1 MDTSIKELAKEAK
14 ERIKNG
20 YWQKSKEELE
30 KSLKLAKNNGLNESK
45 VVEFYREK
53 VKSDILGG
61 NEDDAFYLK
70 VKEILT
76 LTL

>member
-30 KSLKLAKNNGLNESK
+30 KSLKLAKTTDLTK
-45 VVEFYREK
+45 VRWLSFI
-53 VKSDILGG
+53 VK
-61 NEDDAFYLK
+61 K
-70 VKEILT
+70 
-76 LTL
+76 